1 MNKNG
6 HPPDAILSVKGVTK
20 SYGSGNAK
28 VEVLNGIDLEVPRG
42 EIAMIMGPSGV
53 GKSTLLNLLATL
65 DEPTSGEVFINGE
78 NPFSYPEKQLSRFRN
93 QHIGI
98 IYQFHYLFPELSA
111 LENVMMPSMIR
122 DKNWKNEVERG
133 KMLLAEVGLSH
144 RLEHLPK
151 ELSGGEQQRVA
162 IARAFINNP
171 ALVLADEPTGDLD
184 RTNSA
189 ALFDLIQ
196 GLNEKF
202 GQTFVIVTHD
212 ETFARKAHR
221 LITLTEGRVSGDEVL
236 NPTNP

>member
-133 KMLLAEVGLSH
+133 KM
-144 RLEHLPK
+144 
-151 ELSGGEQQRVA
+151 
-162 IARAFINNP
+162 
-171 ALVLADEPTGDLD
+171 
-184 RTNSA
+184 
-189 ALFDLIQ
+189 
-196 GLNEKF
+196 
-202 GQTFVIVTHD
+202 
-212 ETFARKAHR
+212 
-221 LITLTEGRVSGDEVL
+221 
-236 NPTNP
+236 